1 MNRMSPFIGPKNHPG
16 FSSLT
21 IFFFAT
27 ILASFSADSQADS
40 LKDIYELALKNDP
53 KLQSAEATY
62 RANVEPEKQARAQLL
77 PQLNAEGSY
86 GGSRRLQDSSQ
97 AVFKNNAI
105 VNGDIGV
112 QQTIRQGAWGVS
124 LSQPIF
130 DLSAWYSFK
139 SSRAQSAQAAAQF
152 AADQQDLIVRCADA
166 YFNVLRQFDNVQ
178 ASKAEESA
186 TAEQLESA
194 EQRYKWGTA
203 AVTDVYQ
210 ARAAYKTSVAQRIAD
225 EGNLAAAYEYLTI
238 LTGQHHTNVSLLKEN
253 FPVSKPNPSG
263 SSAWVQ
269 FALVNNY
276 SLKAAGAAVDAAN
289 QNATSKSA
297 AQMPKISGSL
307 NYQETNISGSQ
318 TTTPSSPFATPPG
331 LENHVTSA
339 TINITAP
346 LFSSGY
352 TSSQARQAH
361 EQYNA
366 ALDQKIEVERTI
378 IQNTQAKHIA
388 TSNDVQEIEARAEAI
403 DAAQNAVTAT
413 NAGYKAGTRSIVD
426 VLLAQRALFSA
437 LRDHA
442 KSRYAYIMDMLKLKQ
457 LAGTLSPKDID
468 DLNGWIAEPNPSS
481 SVSFFNAA
489 DDHRNP

>member
-1 MNRMSPFIGPKNHPG
+1 
-16 FSSLT
+16 
-21 IFFFAT
+21 
-27 ILASFSADSQADS
+27 
-40 LKDIYELALKNDP
+40 
-53 KLQSAEATY
+53 
-62 RANVEPEKQARAQLL
+62 
-77 PQLNAEGSY
+77 
-86 GGSRRLQDSSQ
+86 
-97 AVFKNNAI
+97 
-105 VNGDIGV
+105 
-112 QQTIRQGAWGVS
+112 
-124 LSQPIF
+124 
-130 DLSAWYSFK
+130 
-139 SSRAQSAQAAAQF
+139 
-152 AADQQDLIVRCADA
+152 
-166 YFNVLRQFDNVQ
+166 
-178 ASKAEESA
+178 
-186 TAEQLESA
+186 
-194 EQRYKWGTA
+194 
-203 AVTDVYQ
+203 
-210 ARAAYKTSVAQRIAD
+210 
-225 EGNLAAAYEYLTI
+225 
-238 LTGQHHTNVSLLKEN
+238 
-253 FPVSKPNPSG
+253 
-263 SSAWVQ
+263 
-269 FALVNNY
+269 
-276 SLKAAGAAVDAAN
+276 
-289 QNATSKSA
+289 
-297 AQMPKISGSL
+297 L